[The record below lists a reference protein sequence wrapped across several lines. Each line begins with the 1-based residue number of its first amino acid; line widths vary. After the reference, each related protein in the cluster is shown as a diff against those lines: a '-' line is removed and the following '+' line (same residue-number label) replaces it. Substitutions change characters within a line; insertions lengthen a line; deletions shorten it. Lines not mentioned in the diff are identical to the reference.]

1 MEHIILTPLSD
12 GMLRLA
18 PEAGYLLHS
27 DITNR
32 NYSEA
37 ITSSTDGFRAV
48 LSGVSPEPH
57 ERTLDDAKA
66 EKLAALKAF
75 AAEDKYFLLGSAKM
89 WLGPEKRANL
99 KNAAEALKA
108 QFAETVQY
116 EGKTIP
122 TDTALQMLS
131 AVEAYAALH
140 TMNEATHKAAIEAK
154 RSINTVDNYNFTT
167 GYPEH
172 LTFTL

>member
-1 MEHIILTPLSD
+1 MEHIIKTPLQD
-12 GMLRLA
+12 GMLHLT

-27 DITNR
+27 DIANR

-37 ITSSTDGFRAV
+37 ITSSAEGFRAV

-57 ERTLDDAKA
+57 ERTLEDAKA

-75 AAEDKYFLLGSAKM
+75 VASDKYFLVNNKPM
-89 WLGPEKRANL
+89 WIGPDKRANL

-108 QFAETVQY
+108 QGVVSVSY
-116 EGKTIP
+116 EGMTF
-122 TDTALQMLS
+122 TVEQALSLLS
-131 AVEAYAALH
+131 GIEAYAARHSL
-140 TMNEATHKAAIEAK
+140 NEETHKAAINAK
-154 RSINTVDNYNFTT
+154 RAISTVDSYDFTT

-172 LTFTL
+172 IHVA